1 MTPKQYL
8 EQARFID
15 KEISCKLRQLGI
27 LRSYVTT
34 MTSRCDGMPRG
45 ETRYTAGISTTV
57 ARIVDLERE
66 IDEALE
72 REIDEAID
80 GLITLKRDI
89 LRAIDAIEKPELRLV
104 LGERYLHLK
113 PWREIAELL
122 DCDIRTAH
130 RYHSAALKEFRIIS

>member
-57 ARIVDLERE
+57 AKIVD
-66 IDEALE
+66 LE

-130 RYHSAALKEFRIIS
+130 RYHSAALKEFKIIS